1 MSTTGA
7 ERVWQPDG
15 AGSRARI
22 GVLTPHLDP
31 VPESECQALAPEGV
45 SVHAAR
51 VPLGMVGPDGE
62 IVPHIGPDA
71 ARAFSE
77 PPEVDNAVASLAP
90 LGPGAIIYAF
100 TSSSYILGSEAD
112 AALAAR
118 LTKRAGGIPVVLQ
131 TAAIVTALRNLSATR
146 IALIHPPW
154 FSDELDS
161 LGAEYFGRQGFE
173 VVHHGPARLRQD
185 FGDIRPEQIFDWAAS
200 HTPDDTDALVIG
212 GGGFRAIGAIG
223 ALEARLDRPVVTA
236 NQAAM
241 WCALRLAGVDDRL
254 AHYGRIFSMGLPAR

>member
-7 ERVWQPDG
+7 ERVWRPDG

-90 LGPGAIIYAF
+90 LGLGAIIYAF

-131 TAAIVTALRNLSATR
+131 TAAIVTALRSLSAVAGAITVPVVYWIGVNVGGEHDR
-146 IALIHPPW
+146 RFVGIIAALVVTLSPVLIEYGQEARPYAALVLAYALALAGLFHP
-154 FSDELDS
+154 
-161 LGAEYFGRQGFE
+161 
-173 VVHHGPARLRQD
+173 
-185 FGDIRPEQIFDWAAS
+185 IRF
-200 HTPDDTDALVIG
+200 PDDAC
-212 GGGFRAIGAIG
+212 
-223 ALEARLDRPVVTA
+223 RPWLGV
-236 NQAAM
+236 AAH
-241 WCALRLAGVDDRL
+241 LNEPNR
-254 AHYGRIFSMGLPAR
+254 PP